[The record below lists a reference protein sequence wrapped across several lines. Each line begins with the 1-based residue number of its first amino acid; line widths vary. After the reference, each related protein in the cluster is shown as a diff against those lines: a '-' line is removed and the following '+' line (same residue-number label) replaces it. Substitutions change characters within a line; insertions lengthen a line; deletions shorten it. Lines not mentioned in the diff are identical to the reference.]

1 MFNSSSCCPPEYI
14 FGGQVEGTILRCS
27 CSFFF
32 LFGPLLHAKKLG
44 VGGLQDFTVS
54 PRPLGSENLL
64 GFGWNRPWGFQ
75 GLRVWGQGLTIEKE
89 SKREI
94 KLQRENERELEV
106 ARALAL

>member
-1 MFNSSSCCPPEYI
+1 MF
-14 FGGQVEGTILRCS
+14 LLL
-27 CSFFF
+27 FF

-54 PRPLGSENLL
+54 PRPLRSENLL

-106 ARALAL
+106 ARALALWRAQERVGRTS